1 MIAKIGTA
9 VGLLR
14 LLAEVAKIIN
24 DFVKLGE
31 AEDKEDGEKR
41 GEQKRELV
49 LDLVAVIYRKADK
62 YVDLPINKED
72 ILDVIGSLIEIF
84 VKFHN
89 AIGNFR
95 SKSQ

>member
-14 LLAEVAKIIN
+14 LLAELAKIIN
-24 DFVKLGE
+24 DFVKLSE
-31 AEDKEDGEKR
+31 SEDKDDGEKR

-49 LDLVAVIYRKADK
+49 LDLITLIYRKADN
-62 YVDLPINKED
+62 YVEIPIEKEE
-72 ILDVIGSLIEIF
+72 ILDVVGSLIEVF

-95 SKSQ
+95 SKS